1 MPEFTADI
9 ASIACPTEAEGPGRR
24 WAAWFQGCSIRCP
37 GCCNPHLFSTTGGTK
52 RSVSSLKLEI
62 EKALEDDAIEGI
74 TLLGGEPTEQSEAA
88 TALASH
94 AVGLGLTVLLFSGR
108 TIHELLA
115 DPRQRCLLSAT
126 DILVDGPFDQSK
138 PETHRRWIGSTN
150 QGLHFL
156 SNRVCHDDP
165 RWEMANTLE
174 IRLQN
179 GKLTVNGFP
188 IPGKRFPI

>member
-1 MPEFTADI
+1 M
-9 ASIACPTEAEGPGRR
+9 
-24 WAAWFQGCSIRCP
+24 
-37 GCCNPHLFSTTGGTK
+37 NGGTK
-52 RSVSSLKLEI
+52 RSVSSLKKEMAM
-62 EKALEDDAIEGI
+62 ALEDHAIEGI

-94 AVGLGLTVLLFSGR
+94 AIKLGLTVLLFSGR
-108 TIHELLA
+108 TIHELQT
-115 DPRQRCLLSAT
+115 DPRQRNLLDAT

-156 SNRVCHDDP
+156 SNRVRHDDP
-165 RWEMANTLE
+165 RWEMPNTIE
-174 IRLQN
+174 VRLQN
-179 GKLTVNGFP
+179 GRLTVNGFP